1 MKKYYYWAFFPISIF
16 YCELWLRLFGG
27 ERFFNW
33 GLLTVALFS
42 VFFGLVAQFA
52 SLNKNGGLIAVQS
65 VLSLW
70 YSVQTVYHNI
80 FGTYMILYSL
90 KGADQIAES
99 EMLGEAFLA
108 IVKSLWQVL
117 ILFVPLILLIIGI
130 KRFKTRH
137 KAPKREMLYGLGAT
151 AVVLAV
157 TMLIRFAIPYY
168 RDRNAIFEMNRS
180 VSYNGLLYTEIL
192 DFGYNILGVDNG
204 YEIDPD
210 IENEILQGDDT
221 PTKYEPNVMNIDF
234 ETLAQQETNA
244 TVKALHEYFGSRT
257 PTDKNQ
263 YTGMFE
269 GYNLIQVTAEG
280 FSHLAIDKELTPTLY
295 KMQHEGF
302 NFTNF
307 YTPIWGVSTSDG
319 EYVATTGLIPKGG
332 IWSYFTSGKNNIFFP
347 FTMPQQYLNDGLKT
361 VRAYHNHTYT
371 YYSRHISHKN
381 MGFIYKGIGNGL
393 EKVVNSKNWPESDHE
408 MLKGT
413 TSEYIG
419 KDRFMTYYMTVS
431 GHLNYTF
438 MGNSMAA
445 RHKDKVKH
453 LDLSSNAKAYL
464 ACNIELDLAMEHL
477 LKALDE
483 AGIAEKTVIVITPD
497 HYPYGLEDKEHLDQY
512 HYFSELA
519 GHDIDPDLELYKSC
533 LIIYSKGMEKPVKVE
548 KYCSSLD
555 IIPTLNNLF
564 GFEYDSRLLPGS
576 DIMSDSQPL
585 VLFNNHSFLTE
596 KGFYNSK
603 TNEFTLFEG
612 QELEDEN
619 AYVASMRKV
628 VNNKFKISAQI
639 LDTNYYA
646 KVINREHKLS
656 QK

>member
-1 MKKYYYWAFFPISIF
+1 
-16 YCELWLRLFGG
+16 
-27 ERFFNW
+27 
-33 GLLTVALFS
+33 
-42 VFFGLVAQFA
+42 
-52 SLNKNGGLIAVQS
+52 
-65 VLSLW
+65 
-70 YSVQTVYHNI
+70 
-80 FGTYMILYSL
+80 
-90 KGADQIAES
+90 
-99 EMLGEAFLA
+99 
-108 IVKSLWQVL
+108 
-117 ILFVPLILLIIGI
+117 
-130 KRFKTRH
+130 
-137 KAPKREMLYGLGAT
+137 
-151 AVVLAV
+151 
-157 TMLIRFAIPYY
+157 
-168 RDRNAIFEMNRS
+168 
-180 VSYNGLLYTEIL
+180 
-192 DFGYNILGVDNG
+192 
-204 YEIDPD
+204 
-210 IENEILQGDDT
+210 
-221 PTKYEPNVMNIDF
+221 
-234 ETLAQQETNA
+234 
-244 TVKALHEYFGSRT
+244 
-257 PTDKNQ
+257 
-263 YTGMFE
+263 
-269 GYNLIQVTAEG
+269 
-280 FSHLAIDKELTPTLY
+280 
-295 KMQHEGF
+295 
-302 NFTNF
+302 
-307 YTPIWGVSTSDG
+307 
-319 EYVATTGLIPKGG
+319 
-332 IWSYFTSGKNNIFFP
+332 
-347 FTMPQQYLNDGLKT
+347 MPQQYLNDGLKT

-371 YYSRHISHKN
+371 YYSRHVSHKN

-393 EKVVNSKNWPESDHE
+393 EKVVNPKHWPESDHE

-413 TSEYIG
+413 TSDYIG

-603 TNEFTLFEG
+603 TNDYHSFKVNTKSHNRLDCKKEIVDKVLD
-612 QELEDEN
+612 ELLT
-619 AYVASMRKV
+619 
-628 VNNKFKISAQI
+628 I
-639 LDTNYYA
+639 L
-646 KVINREHKLS
+646 
-656 QK
+656 

>member
-16 YCELWLRLFGG
+16 YCELWLRLFSG

-42 VFFGLVAQFA
+42 VFFGLLSQFV
-52 SLNKNGGLIAVQS
+52 SFNKNGGLIAVQS

-108 IVKSLWQVL
+108 IMKSLWQVL
-117 ILFVPLILLIIGI
+117 ILFVPLVLLIIGI
-130 KRFKTRH
+130 KKFKNRPEARKH
-137 KAPKREMLYGLGAT
+137 ELLT
-151 AVVLAV
+151 AAGVTAAVLAV
-157 TMLIRFAIPYY
+157 TMIIRFAIPYY

-192 DFGYNILGVDNG
+192 DFGYNILGIDNG

-210 IENEILQGDDT
+210 VENEILSSGEED
-221 PTKYEPNVMNIDF
+221 PKYKPNVMEIDF
-234 ETLAQQETNA
+234 ETLASQETDA
-244 TVKALHEYFGSRT
+244 TVKALHEYFAGRT
-257 PTDKNQ
+257 PTNQ
-263 YTGMFE
+263 NEYTGMFK

-280 FSHLAIDKELTPTLY
+280 FSYFAIDKELTPTLY

-302 NFTNF
+302 DFTNF

-393 EKVVNSKNWPESDHE
+393 EKVVNPKRWPESDHE

-413 TSEYIG
+413 TGEYIG

-464 ACNIELDLAMEHL
+464 ACNIELDLAMQHL
-477 LKALDE
+477 LTALEE
-483 AGIAEKTVIVITPD
+483 AGVAEKTVIVITPD
-497 HYPYGLEDKEHLDQY
+497 HYPYGLEDKEHIDTY

-519 GHDIDPDLELYKSC
+519 GHEIDLDFELYKSC
-533 LIIYSKGMEKPVKVE
+533 LIIYSPGMEKPITVD

-585 VLFNNHSFLTE
+585 IVFNNHSFITE
-596 KGFYNSK
+596 KGSYNSK
-603 TNEFTLFEG
+603 TDEFILFEG
-612 QELEDEN
+612 QELEDEDE
-619 AYVASMRKV
+619 YVASMRKV

-639 LDTNYYA
+639 LKTNYYS
-646 KVINREHKLS
+646 KVINREHKYS

>member
-1 MKKYYYWAFFPISIF
+1 MKKYWHWAFFPISIF
-16 YCELWLRLFGG
+16 YCELWLRLFSG
-27 ERFFNW
+27 EMFFNF
-33 GLLTVALFS
+33 GLVTVALFS
-42 VFFGLVAQFA
+42 VFFGLVAQFV
-52 SLNKNGGLIAVQS
+52 SCNKNGGLIAVQAL
-65 VLSLW
+65 LSLW
-70 YSVQTVYHNI
+70 YSVQLVYHNI

-117 ILFVPLILLIIGI
+117 IVFVPLIVLIIGI
-130 KRFKTRH
+130 RKFKER
-137 KAPKREMLYGLGAT
+137 KKKEKKELVT
-151 AVVLAV
+151 AASVTAAVLLV
-157 TMLIRFAIPYY
+157 TLLIRAFIPYY
-168 RDRNAIFEMNRS
+168 RERNAIFEMNRS
-180 VSYNGLLYTEIL
+180 VTLNGLLFTEIL
-192 DFGYNILGVDNG
+192 DFGYNVLGFDNN

-210 IENEILQGDDT
+210 VENEILHDDKDV
-221 PTKYEPNVMNIDF
+221 PKNYKPNVMEIDF
-234 ETLAQQETNA
+234 KTLAEQETDT
-244 TVKALHEYFGSRT
+244 TVKSLHEYFGSRV
-257 PTDKNQ
+257 PTYQND

-269 GYNLIQVTAEG
+269 GYNLIQITAEG
-280 FSHLAIDKELTPTLY
+280 FSYFAIDKELTPTLY

-332 IWSYFTSGKNNIFFP
+332 IWSYFTSGKNNVFFP
-347 FTMPQQYLNDGLKT
+347 FTMPQQYLNSGLT
-361 VRAYHNHTYT
+361 AVRAYHNHTYT

-393 EKVVNSKNWPESDHE
+393 EKVVNPKPWPESDHE

-413 TSEYIG
+413 TAEYIG

-438 MGNSMAA
+438 AGNSMAF

-453 LDLSSNAKAYL
+453 LDLSSNARAYL

-477 LKALDE
+477 LEALDK

-497 HYPYGLEDKEHLDQY
+497 HYPYGLEDKEHPDQY

-519 GHDIDPDLELYKSC
+519 GHEIDPDFELYKSC
-533 LIIYSKGMEKPVKVE
+533 LIIYNKGMKPVTVD

-564 GFEYDSRLLPGS
+564 GYEYDSRLLPGT
-576 DIMSDSQPL
+576 DIMSTSQPL
-585 VLFNNHSFLTE
+585 VIFNSHSFITE
-596 KGFYNSK
+596 KGMYNSK
-603 TNEFTLFEG
+603 TNEFTLFPGEKVDDV
-612 QELEDEN
+612 DE
-619 AYVASMRKV
+619 YVTSMRKV

-639 LDTNYYA
+639 LETDYYS

-656 QK
+656 KK

>member
-1 MKKYYYWAFFPISIF
+1 MRKYCYWAFFPISIF
-16 YCELWLRLFGG
+16 YCELWLRLFSG

-33 GLLTVALFS
+33 GIITVALFS
-42 VFFGLVAQFA
+42 VFFGLISQFV
-52 SLNKNGGLIAVQS
+52 SFNKNAGLIAVQS

-90 KGADQIAES
+90 RGADQIAES
-99 EMLGEAFLA
+99 EMLGEAFYA
-108 IVKSLWQVL
+108 ILKSLWQVL

-130 KRFKTRH
+130 KKFKNRKTVKRPEII
-137 KAPKREMLYGLGAT
+137 KAAGIT
-151 AVVLAV
+151 AAVLAL
-157 TMLIRFAIPYY
+157 TMIIRFAIPYY
-168 RDRNAIFEMNRS
+168 RERNAIFEMNRS

-192 DFGYNILGVDNG
+192 DFGYNILGIDNG

-210 IENEILQGDDT
+210 IENEVLQGGKED
-221 PTKYEPNVMNIDF
+221 PKYEPNVMEIDF
-234 ETLAQQETNA
+234 ETLINQETDA
-244 TVKALHEYFGSRT
+244 TVKSLHEYFAGRT
-257 PTDKNQ
+257 PTSKNK

-269 GYNLIQVTAEG
+269 GYNLIQITAEG
-280 FSHLAIDKELTPTLY
+280 FSHYAIDKELTPTLY
-295 KMQHEGF
+295 KMQNEGF

-332 IWSYFTSGKNNIFFP
+332 IWSYFTSGKNNVFFP

-371 YYSRHISHKN
+371 YYSRHISHRN

-393 EKVVNSKNWPESDHE
+393 EKVVNPKRWPESDHE

-431 GHLNYTF
+431 GHLQYTF

-445 RHKDKVKH
+445 RHKDKVNH
-453 LDLSSNAKAYL
+453 LNLSTNAKAYL

-477 LKALDE
+477 LDALEKAGVADNTL
-483 AGIAEKTVIVITPD
+483 IVITPD
-497 HYPYGLEDKEHLDQY
+497 HYPYGLEDKEHVDTY

-519 GHDIDPDLELYKSC
+519 GHTIDPDFELYKSS
-533 LIIYSKGMEKPVKVE
+533 LIIYSPSMKKPVKVD
-548 KYCSSLD
+548 KYCSALD
-555 IIPTLNNLF
+555 IIPTLNNLL
-564 GFEYDSRLLPGS
+564 GFEYDSRLLPGT
-576 DIMSDSQPL
+576 DIMSDSQAL
-585 VLFNNHSFLTE
+585 VVFNNHSFITE
-596 KGFYNSK
+596 KGTYNSK
-603 TNEFTLFEG
+603 TNEFILFEG
-612 QELEDEN
+612 ESLENEDE
-619 AYVASMRKV
+619 YVASMRKV

-639 LDTNYYA
+639 LETNYYS
-646 KVINREHKLS
+646 KVINREHKYS